1 MTSPITKRIQEANA
15 RGDIALIPFL
25 PAGFPDLDRFWTELE
40 SLDKAGASVIEI
52 GMPFSDPV
60 ADGPTV
66 EEASLHSL
74 ELGVN
79 LDYILDGLAERKGT
93 MNAALLLMGYLNPVM
108 QYGFERFGKRCEE
121 AGVSGLIIADMPID
135 EAGPIKAAIEPHGV
149 SLIPLVGLNT
159 GTDRMSLYADHA
171 DGFCYLVSVLGITGQ
186 RDSLPPEVTAK
197 LKEAREAFDIPV
209 ALGFGIQR
217 PEQLEELKGLA
228 DAAVF
233 GSALINHIN
242 DGGSAESF
250 MQRWK

>member
-15 RGDIALIPFL
+15 EGRIALVPFL
-25 PAGFPDLDRFWTELE
+25 PAGFPDRDRFWTELE
-40 SLDKAGASVIEI
+40 ALDAAGASVIEI
-52 GMPFSDPV
+52 GMPSSDPV

-66 EEASLHSL
+66 EAASLHSL
-74 ELGVN
+74 TLGVN
-79 LDYILDGLAERKGT
+79 LDYILDGLAARKGRFK
-93 MNAALLLMGYLNPVM
+93 AALLLMGYLNPIM

-121 AGVSGLIIADMPID
+121 ADVSGLIIADMPINESD
-135 EAGPIKAAIEPHGV
+135 TIKAAVEPHGV
-149 SLIPLVGLNT
+149 SIIPLVGLNT
-159 GTDRMSLYADHA
+159 GIDRMRLYADHA
-171 DGFCYLVSVLGITGQ
+171 SGFCYLVSVLGITGQ
-186 RDSLPPEVTAK
+186 RDTLPDEVRTK
-197 LKEAREAFDIPV
+197 LEEAQRVFDIPV

-242 DGGSAESF
+242 DGGTAESF

>member
-1 MTSPITKRIQEANA
+1 MTSPITKRIQEANG
-15 RGDIALIPFL
+15 RGEIALIPFL
-25 PAGFPDLDRFWTELE
+25 PAGFPDRDRFWKELE
-40 SLDKAGASVIEI
+40 VLDRAGASVIEI

-66 EEASLHSL
+66 EAASLHSL
-74 ELGVN
+74 ELGVD

-93 MNAALLLMGYLNPVM
+93 FNAALLLMGYLNPVM
-108 QYGFERFGKRCEE
+108 QYGFERFAKRCGE

-135 EAGPIKAAIEPHGV
+135 EACCIKDALDTHGV

-159 GTDRMSLYADHA
+159 EAERMGLYADGG
-171 DGFCYLVSVLGITGQ
+171 DGFCYVVSVMGITGQ
-186 RDSLPPEVTAK
+186 RDTLPPEVKEK
-197 LKEAREAFDIPV
+197 LRQAQDVFDIPV